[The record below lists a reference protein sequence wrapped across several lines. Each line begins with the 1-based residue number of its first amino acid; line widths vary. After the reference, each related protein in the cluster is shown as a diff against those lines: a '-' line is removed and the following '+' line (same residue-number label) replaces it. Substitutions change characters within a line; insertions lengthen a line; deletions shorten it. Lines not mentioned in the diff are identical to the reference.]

1 MMRAALVVSA
11 LVLAGCRSGPL
22 PPATLDARGDTC
34 GYCRMAV
41 SPAGV
46 AAQVVAPGEEPRFF
60 DDIGCLASFLKEHA
74 EQPPGA
80 IAYVV
85 DHGTRNW
92 VWAAGAS
99 YTRVPDLETP
109 MDSHLVAHADERSRR
124 NDAVTARG
132 TATTVADVFGAR
144 LPPGARP

>member
-1 MMRAALVVSA
+1 MRLALLASTLA
-11 LVLAGCRSGPL
+11 FAGCVSGPP
-22 PPATLDARGDTC
+22 PPATPDAGGDTC
-34 GYCRMAV
+34 AFCRMAV

-46 AAQVVAPGEEPRFF
+46 TAQVVAPGEEPRFF

-85 DHGTRNW
+85 DHRTRAW

-109 MDSHLVAHADERSRR
+109 MGSHLIAHADARSRQD
-124 NDAVTARG
+124 DAVTSRG
-132 TATTVADVFGAR
+132 TAAAVADVFGAR
-144 LPPGARP
+144 LPPGGRP